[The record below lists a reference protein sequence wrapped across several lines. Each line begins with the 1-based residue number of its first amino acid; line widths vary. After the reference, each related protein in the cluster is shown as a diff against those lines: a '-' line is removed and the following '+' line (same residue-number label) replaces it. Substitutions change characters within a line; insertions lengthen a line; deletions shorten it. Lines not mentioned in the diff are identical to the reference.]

1 MEEGSN
7 GAGGGGGESSSSR
20 TTPSYVKLG
29 DRQIFTV
36 ELRPGETTFV
46 SWKKLVKDANKNCSG
61 SAPVPDP
68 PPPANAHPNLESR
81 IAPGQGAD
89 NEEND
94 DTHPHRF
101 SAVIEKIERLYMGK
115 DSSDDEDMKD
125 APDDDQYDT
134 EDSFIDDAE
143 LDEYF
148 EVDNSAIKHDGFFV
162 NRGKLERISEPAAI
176 PNLQPKKRRRKDLNK
191 APGDSGNV
199 NVSNKHAKI
208 GKSTAGKTVQSL
220 GMNSSS
226 PSQDLVKSGGY
237 NEDVKPLNLSGTSSK
252 KKSGEAKLCLDPSS
266 TTKMSNGKASM
277 AEDKNFQM
285 QKPGSHQAKNFS
297 SKSKDA
303 SGSSDASHLIHQIQ
317 DKSAYGQNKLQSGK
331 PFNNVEEPESSVQ
344 SKERN
349 GFRIL
354 PDLNSAPDGKMT
366 VHKTASTVHKRD
378 GSSVRPKGSML
389 EKAIKE
395 LERMV
400 AECKPRKNVNGFNKS
415 PHEYPGSLNTAPDA
429 EGLSAMQEKDDRFQ
443 MIKKE
448 VAEMIKTRVPSSES
462 KAIEHQ
468 AGSSD
473 DFQDLNSDNKG
484 VVKRKFGMD
493 AVLEDKV
500 CDLYDLFVDLVG
512 LWPSGAMDNHGI
524 KRAICRAKDRR
535 RAIYSRNKEEEKIRR
550 KKIMQARPEE
560 PDRADPSTAFQAQTQ
575 QHLRE
580 RSTSNTG
587 GGPVL
592 ALASKPMSGQM
603 LITQGTS
610 SSILGSA
617 HNLERPKQDRA
628 KGSVS
633 MEEVKMEFAVGE
645 GVSVKKK
652 VKRKPEA
659 ELDQTHF
666 RSEKTYLQS
675 SDERH
680 KSVKPAPV
688 VSQKLSLQSAVLPE
702 EEEGGRVGL
711 ETIASD
717 SVSTGHEKEEDE
729 ESIGVDWISELPDGI
744 LVSILSLLKL
754 KDAAKT
760 SSLSSRWV
768 NLWKSA
774 VTELDFDASEL
785 LELVNYDEDLMPRR
799 RIEFRE
805 WVSGVVRQLTDASSA
820 SKKLT
825 KFRISFALTNRCN
838 SDGDIDRWLK
848 FAISKRTES
857 LELSFDTPLLD
868 SSCDGENYVFP
879 EDCFSYIKTP
889 AGLSDIKSLRSI
901 RLSYVEVKGETLE
914 HFILNCPYL
923 EDLAVHDS
931 KLIVNLRIA
940 SGSSSPLPLKHLE
953 VRGCDNL
960 ESLEVDNVPCLSH
973 FKYQG
978 HPPVELRLENCVS
991 LVDVYVGF
999 AGYEPGLP
1007 FHSIS
1012 QYAAQLAA
1020 LTMNI
1025 TTNCICFS
1033 NVADFTRLE
1042 LLKVEIS
1049 GRFDD
1054 TVIGLV
1060 TLINACPRLRT
1071 LRVLMMTYYCT
1082 DEWCGGMLK
1091 PRVDRVVRESIKTV
1105 EIIGFKGYPIDCE
1118 FMEYVLECFTGMER
1132 ILVDHGSE
1140 KRANEARKRALE
1152 FQSRVSPSIDFVII

>member
-191 APGDSGNV
+191 APGDSGDV

-208 GKSTAGKTVQSL
+208 GKSAAGKTVQSL

-400 AECKPRKNVNGFNKS
+400 AESRPPAIDNQDGDASSQAIKRRLPREIKMKLAKVARLAASQGKMSMDLINRLMSILGHLIQLRTLKRNLKIMVNS
-415 PHEYPGSLNTAPDA
+415 
-429 EGLSAMQEKDDRFQ
+429 GLSAMQEKDDRFQ

-500 CDLYDLFVDLVG
+500 CDLYDLFVDGLDEDAGPHVRKLYMELVG
-512 LWPSGAMDNHGI
+512 LWPSGTMDNHGI

-560 PDRADPSTAFQAQTQ
+560 PDRADPSTASQAQTQ

-688 VSQKLSLQSAVLPE
+688 VSQKLSLQSAVLP
-702 EEEGGRVGL
+702 VP
-711 ETIASD
+711 
-717 SVSTGHEKEEDE
+717 H
-729 ESIGVDWISELPDGI
+729 
-744 LVSILSLLKL
+744 
-754 KDAAKT
+754 
-760 SSLSSRWV
+760 
-768 NLWKSA
+768 
-774 VTELDFDASEL
+774 
-785 LELVNYDEDLMPRR
+785 
-799 RIEFRE
+799 
-805 WVSGVVRQLTDASSA
+805 
-820 SKKLT
+820 
-825 KFRISFALTNRCN
+825 SF
-838 SDGDIDRWLK
+838 
-848 FAISKRTES
+848 E
-857 LELSFDTPLLD
+857 
-868 SSCDGENYVFP
+868 
-879 EDCFSYIKTP
+879 
-889 AGLSDIKSLRSI
+889 
-901 RLSYVEVKGETLE
+901 
-914 HFILNCPYL
+914 
-923 EDLAVHDS
+923 
-931 KLIVNLRIA
+931 
-940 SGSSSPLPLKHLE
+940 
-953 VRGCDNL
+953 
-960 ESLEVDNVPCLSH
+960 
-973 FKYQG
+973 Q
-978 HPPVELRLENCVS
+978 
-991 LVDVYVGF
+991 
-999 AGYEPGLP
+999 
-1007 FHSIS
+1007 
-1012 QYAAQLAA
+1012 
-1020 LTMNI
+1020 
-1025 TTNCICFS
+1025 
-1033 NVADFTRLE
+1033 
-1042 LLKVEIS
+1042 
-1049 GRFDD
+1049 
-1054 TVIGLV
+1054 
-1060 TLINACPRLRT
+1060 
-1071 LRVLMMTYYCT
+1071 
-1082 DEWCGGMLK
+1082 
-1091 PRVDRVVRESIKTV
+1091 
-1105 EIIGFKGYPIDCE
+1105 
-1118 FMEYVLECFTGMER
+1118 
-1132 ILVDHGSE
+1132 
-1140 KRANEARKRALE
+1140 
-1152 FQSRVSPSIDFVII
+1152 